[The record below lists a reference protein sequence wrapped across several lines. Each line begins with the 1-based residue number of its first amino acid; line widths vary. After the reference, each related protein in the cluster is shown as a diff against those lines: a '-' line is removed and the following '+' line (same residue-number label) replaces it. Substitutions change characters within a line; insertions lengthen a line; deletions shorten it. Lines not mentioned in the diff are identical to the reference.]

1 MGMPHVRDLSRHC
14 SSEVGKFSTGQAN
27 TSIKDIVNATK
38 AEIIM
43 LEQIKTENTT
53 LFMMRRIIFVKML
66 KQGLHAAC

>member
-1 MGMPHVRDLSRHC
+1 M
-14 SSEVGKFSTGQAN
+14 
-27 TSIKDIVNATK
+27 VNATK

-66 KQGLHAAC
+66 KQGFHAAY